1 MVTFLPWSVSGIFTF
16 SGQHVNHLD
25 GGRASIRV
33 TCDAELEVVNFVLAA
48 KLRDDSYGD
57 LTFITASTWYKK

>member
-1 MVTFLPWSVSGIFTF
+1 VSGIFTF

-57 LTFITASTWYKK
+57 LTFITAST